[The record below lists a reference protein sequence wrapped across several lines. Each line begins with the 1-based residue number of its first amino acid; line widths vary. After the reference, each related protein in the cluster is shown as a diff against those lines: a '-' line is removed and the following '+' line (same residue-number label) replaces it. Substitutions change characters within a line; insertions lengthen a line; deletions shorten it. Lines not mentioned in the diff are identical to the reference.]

1 MKKILLGLGLCSTLV
16 LTGCGGKT
24 LTCTLDQS
32 QSGIDMKSKMIINFD
47 DKDEAVKKVD
57 VEMNITVDD
66 ETKKVM
72 EQTGM
77 SMEAFSKTMS
87 SNFDELKEEG
97 YTDDS
102 KVSNNTIKFKANINS
117 DKLSDEQKQ
126 ALNLNGDSMDSI
138 KKGLEESGFT
148 CK

>member
-1 MKKILLGLGLCSTLV
+1 
-16 LTGCGGKT
+16 
-24 LTCTLDQS
+24 
-32 QSGIDMKSKMIINFD
+32 MKSKMIINFD
-47 DKDEAVKKVD
+47 DKGEAVKKVD

-77 SMEAFSKTMS
+77 SMETFSKTMS

-97 YTDDS
+97 FTVDS

>member
-57 VEMNITVDD
+57 RV
-66 ETKKVM
+66 
-72 EQTGM
+72 
-77 SMEAFSKTMS
+77 F
-87 SNFDELKEEG
+87 
-97 YTDDS
+97 
-102 KVSNNTIKFKANINS
+102 
-117 DKLSDEQKQ
+117 KQ
-126 ALNLNGDSMDSI
+126 AQ
-138 KKGLEESGFT
+138 EEASKNIGEDND
-148 CK
+148 K

>member
-1 MKKILLGLGLCSTLV
+1 MFYISIDG
-16 LTGCGGKT
+16 GGKT

-97 YTDDS
+97 FTVDS

>member
-1 MKKILLGLGLCSTLV
+1 MFYISID
-16 LTGCGGKT
+16 GCGGKT

-97 YTDDS
+97 FTVDS